1 MKQDT
6 NYDST
11 SELIGAVNSNM
22 LETVVDLSELNIKA
36 AAQALAENKNILA
49 EIPVLKWMISGVK
62 IISAV
67 STILAI
73 RKFNAFIMPIKDSE
87 IFKRKD
93 YKKRLEEIC
102 GSKKKLDFVMEQTLF
117 SLDKYETE
125 IKAKWL
131 AKLFVAT
138 FKENKFT
145 VDEYN
150 SIQFSI
156 SSLNPITSI
165 KTLEFYYKY
174 HKQKKTVGIIDERIE
189 EKRMNTDYS
198 PLVLS
203 GLIHLPIGGAYLDS
217 VGGAFI
223 NDLGIRFYEN
233 VIFEA

>member
-22 LETVVDLSELNIKA
+22 LEIVVDLSELNIKA

-73 RKFNAFIMPIKDSE
+73 RKFNAFIMPIKDSN
-87 IFKRKD
+87 IFETKD
-93 YKKRLEEIC
+93 YKKQLEEIC
-102 GSKKKLDFVMEQTLF
+102 GSKKKLDFVIEQTLF

-131 AKLFVAT
+131 AKLFIAT
-138 FKENKFT
+138 FKEKKFT

-150 SIQFSI
+150 GIQFSI
-156 SSLNPITSI
+156 NYLNPITSI
-165 KTLEFYYKY
+165 KPLEFYYKY

-189 EKRMNTDYS
+189 EKRINTDYS

-203 GLIHLPIGGAYLDS
+203 GFIHLPIGGAYLDS